1 MCNLLCKKKRLF
13 LEKIN
18 KAIGEYSPEDYLISI
33 DNHSIS
39 IDALDIQQ

>member
-1 MCNLLCKKKRLF
+1 MLCEKKKKKN

-18 KAIGEYSPEDYLISI
+18 KAIGQYSSEDYLISI

-39 IDALDIQQ
+39 IDFLEVQQ

>member
-1 MCNLLCKKKRLF
+1 MVKKRLF

-33 DNHSIS
+33 DNHSIR
-39 IDALDIQQ
+39 IDALEVHQ